1 MAVNEQNIFDND
13 YSFLN
18 LPEVGSDVRSP
29 INTFNLPP
37 NIVAAINKV
46 APIKLPEMDTPLNF
60 DPFDPNVNNEGLIG
74 AKNFSEFL
82 KFWIF
87 VIFYDF

>member
-29 INTFNLPP
+29 INT
-37 NIVAAINKV
+37 
-46 APIKLPEMDTPLNF
+46 
-60 DPFDPNVNNEGLIG
+60 
-74 AKNFSEFL
+74 
-82 KFWIF
+82 
-87 VIFYDF
+87 